1 MHYRI
6 LTEDGVEI
14 DHGQWP
20 AVRSHILARYVE
32 TYCQECGYEF
42 VRMRP
47 NSDFSEVRVTVGRKT
62 NKQ

>member
-32 TYCQECGYEF
+32 TYCQECGYELI
-42 VRMRP
+42 RMRP
-47 NSDFSEVRVTVGRKT
+47 NSDFSEVRVVVRK
-62 NKQ
+62 